1 MKKIL
6 LLTVVVTI
14 VSIVKLL
21 ANVQDS
27 VGITKING
35 KFHLRYMVSP
45 GETIYRIS
53 TKYKTSLSDLMD
65 INPELEFGL
74 KTGQVINIPYNP
86 EINAAPKPSENAKVV
101 YPTQSKTINDDT
113 LTENGVLH
121 TIQNG
126 ETYSSLSKKYNISVD
141 ELLKINKV
149 QLKTGQKVIVN
160 ELIKAKSTASNTA
173 VSKNTEPKK
182 EQPKAET
189 KPEPQP
195 QIPNPTFEKDESDAD
210 NVPLTPIEYS
220 NQKKKLLVVPFDPY
234 LYFSDADDEIAAGS
248 KMNRVKVR
256 QAFRRRLNALLEPP
270 GYETIHLLGGKAKDS
285 ITDLNRVY
293 NSVSYSYQDVLNSPN
308 QQATAS
314 TNNLGKEQKKAIAIN
329 IGENSRAA
337 LATDAKKYFGVKVR
351 NQDFYTYFN
360 NKYFIDYYVFV
371 NQFEVKTN
379 YENCLD
385 RATMNYERG
394 FTIHYS
400 IFDKTGKQI
409 AGNRIYID
417 YNSNTNQIQKIL
429 ADNMQRVADKII
441 SDLPKA
447 E

>member
-6 LLTVVVTI
+6 LLTLVVTI

-74 KTGQVINIPYNP
+74 KTGQVINIPYNVD
-86 EINAAPKPSENAKVV
+86 INTAPKPSENAKVV

-149 QLKTGQKVIVN
+149 QLKAGQKVIVN
-160 ELIKAKSTASNTA
+160 ELIKAKPIASNA
-173 VSKNTEPKK
+173 VISKNTEPKK
-182 EQPKAET
+182 EQPKVET
-189 KPEPQP
+189 KPEPQV
-195 QIPNPTFEKDESDAD
+195 QILNPTFEKDESDAD

-337 LATDAKKYFGVKVR
+337 LATDAKKYFGVKIR

-360 NKYFIDYYVFV
+360 NKYLIDYYVFV

>member
-1 MKKIL
+1 MKKIF
-6 LLTVVVTI
+6 LLTLIVTI

-21 ANVQDS
+21 AGVQDS
-27 VGITKING
+27 VGVTKING

-86 EINAAPKPSENAKVV
+86 DLNTAPKPSENAKVV
-101 YPTQSKTINDDT
+101 YPTSAKTTMEDT
-113 LTENGVLH
+113 VTENGVLH

-126 ETYSSLSKKYNISVD
+126 ETYTSLSKKYNISVD

-149 QLKTGQKVIVN
+149 QLKAGQKIIVN
-160 ELIKAKSTASNTA
+160 ELIKAKSVVNSAT
-173 VSKNTEPKK
+173 SKNTETKK
-182 EQPKAET
+182 EEPKVVQT
-189 KPEPQP
+189 QPQP
-195 QIPNPTFEKDESDAD
+195 QAQIPNPTFEKDESETD

-270 GYETIHLLGGKAKDS
+270 GYETIHLLGGKARDS

-314 TNNLGKEQKKAIAIN
+314 TTNLGKEQKKPVAIN

-441 SDLPKA
+441 SDLPKGD
-447 E
+447 